1 MVDKIKESMSMY
13 ANALRL
19 RATRQDV
26 IAGNLANADTPNYKA
41 VDFDFAKALSNA
53 QSGSTIG
60 QSIQTAV
67 THPSHLVLKGKGLH
81 GGDLMLKYREVEKR
95 SIDNNTVD
103 IDIERASFSENT
115 VKYEAANQSL
125 SGLIKTM
132 RSAITGN

>member
-1 MVDKIKESMSMY
+1 MVDKIREAMGTY
-13 ANALRL
+13 ANALKL

-53 QSGSTIG
+53 QAGSGGG
-60 QSIQTAV
+60 QSIQTAA
-67 THPSHLVLKGKGLH
+67 THPRHLVLKGKGVN
-81 GGDLMLKYREVEKR
+81 GSDLQLKYRELEKR

-125 SGLIKTM
+125 SGLIRTM